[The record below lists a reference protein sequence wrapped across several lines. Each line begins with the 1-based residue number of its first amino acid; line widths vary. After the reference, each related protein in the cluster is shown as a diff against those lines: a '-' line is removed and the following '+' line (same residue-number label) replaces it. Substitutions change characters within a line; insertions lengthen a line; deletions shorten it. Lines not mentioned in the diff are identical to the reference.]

1 MFGLVTFKLN
11 NMATKF
17 GKFEKTIL
25 WLLGILIILTSVSI
39 YLCLNIEKTIWP
51 YFLLIDWLAIA
62 ADLGAFSFVLMQND
76 KGKWTAYF
84 TAFFAISLIIILS
97 RFGWL
102 EAVIGLILFSMFGF
116 IVVVKTGLPE
126 EEPVDDT
133 DNLLD
138 TEKSNRI
145 VLSKPGPVEPVKMEI
160 IRNQEN

>member
-1 MFGLVTFKLN
+1 MKTRI
-11 NMATKF
+11 
-17 GKFEKTIL
+17 GKFERTIL
-25 WLLGILIILTSVSI
+25 WLLGILMILTSVSI
-39 YLCLNIEKTIWP
+39 YLCLNKENVIWP
-51 YFLLIDWLAIA
+51 YFLIIDWLAIA
-62 ADLGAFSFVLMQND
+62 ADLGAFSFVLMQNERR
-76 KGKWTAYF
+76 WTAYF
-84 TAFFAISLIIILS
+84 TAFFVISLIIILS